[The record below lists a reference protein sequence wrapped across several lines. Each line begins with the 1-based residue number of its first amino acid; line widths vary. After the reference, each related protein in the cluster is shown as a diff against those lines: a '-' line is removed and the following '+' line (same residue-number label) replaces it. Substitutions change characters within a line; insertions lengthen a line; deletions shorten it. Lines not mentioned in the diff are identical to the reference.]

1 MKFIKGYLAVNFLV
15 IAFIGVLQYIETS
28 DPRNLIGSVIGILIS
43 ILLFRSSFKKSSK
56 SKKQQQE
63 KPAQSDDSIHISL
76 SHVHGLPLTENALCE
91 IITYPDNIK
100 FKSGTTEINLAR
112 NKITDMCFKTDAEI
126 QEQAVSS
133 AGGAVAGAMM
143 FGPLGAM
150 IGGRAKTKKVIKTTQ
165 YLIITYLNQQGEI
178 SFIGF
183 DSTYNFRS
191 ARKLVDEFRKLNTTS
206 GIRIDL

>member
-1 MKFIKGYLAVNFLV
+1 MY
-15 IAFIGVLQYIETS
+15 
-28 DPRNLIGSVIGILIS
+28 
-43 ILLFRSSFKKSSK
+43 
-56 SKKQQQE
+56 
-63 KPAQSDDSIHISL
+63 
-76 SHVHGLPLTENALCE
+76 
-91 IITYPDNIK
+91 
-100 FKSGTTEINLAR
+100 
-112 NKITDMCFKTDAEI
+112 
-126 QEQAVSS
+126 
-133 AGGAVAGAMM
+133 GAMM

>member
-63 KPAQSDDSIHISL
+63 KPVQSHVSIYICL
-76 SHVHGLPLTENALCE
+76 PHVHGLPLAENVFCG
-91 IITYPDNIK
+91 ISSYPDKIT
-100 FKSGTTEINLAR
+100 FHSGTTEINLAR
-112 NKITDMCFKTDAEI
+112 SKITNMCVRTDTEI

-133 AGGAVAGAMM
+133 AGGAVAGAIM
-143 FGPLGAM
+143 FGPLGAV
-150 IGGRAKTKKVIKTTQ
+150 IGGRAKTKKVKTTTH
-165 YLIITYLNQQGEI
+165 YLIITYLNNQEEI
-178 SFIGF
+178 SHIGF
-183 DSTYNFRS
+183 DATKDIFTVN
-191 ARKLVDEFRKLNTTS
+191 KLVNEFRKLNTTS